1 MRDGEGGQYEGCE
14 GGWVEER
21 CPIMIRERLKYRL
34 HINRD
39 DESRCESHSSVEIW
53 LAVLSEPD

>member
-21 CPIMIRERLKYRL
+21 CHIMIRERLKYQL